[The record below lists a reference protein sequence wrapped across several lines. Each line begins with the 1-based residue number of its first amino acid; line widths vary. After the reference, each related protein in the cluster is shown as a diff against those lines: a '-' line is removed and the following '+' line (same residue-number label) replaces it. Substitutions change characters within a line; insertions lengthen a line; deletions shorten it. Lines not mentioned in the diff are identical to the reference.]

1 MWLNLGDIVKGYAID
16 KVIDILK
23 EEKIRNTLINTCGEL
38 KSIEKNR
45 PTELKNR
52 TSAPMKLRVPA
63 CLFLYLGGSRCYFRR
78 LPEIF

>member
-1 MWLNLGDIVKGYAID
+1 MRLNLGAIVKGYAID

-23 EEKIRNTLINTCGEL
+23 EEKIRNALINTCGDL

-45 PTELKNR
+45 PTELENR
-52 TSAPMKLRVPA
+52 TSAPMKLRVPT
-63 CLFLYLGGSRCYFRR
+63 CLFLYLRESRCYFRR

>member
-23 EEKIRNTLINTCGEL
+23 EEKIRNALINTCGDL
-38 KSIEKNR
+38 KYIEKNR
-45 PTELKNR
+45 PTELENR
-52 TSAPMKLRVPA
+52 TSAPMKFRVPA
-63 CLFLYLGGSRCYFRR
+63 CLFLYLGESRCYFRR